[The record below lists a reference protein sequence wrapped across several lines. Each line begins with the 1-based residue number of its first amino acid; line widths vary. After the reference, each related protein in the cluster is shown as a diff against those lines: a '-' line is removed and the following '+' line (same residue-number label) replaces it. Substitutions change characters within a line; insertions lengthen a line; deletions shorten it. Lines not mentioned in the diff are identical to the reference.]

1 MSSSSSKSAK
11 IRDSLCSKFGKMT
24 VFIAKQKHSVRSADK
39 LSRAQSE
46 PCMAWPAF
54 ASVCLHGQVP
64 KICSIHYLQSIIS
77 LEFCSIIRDTNTD
90 KDVTVVFKEIPERF
104 RDFRCVDELE
114 NQAVICN
121 AELQCCD
128 NVSDSSISIGTP
140 FDVKTNYN
148 FASTFAVMLLH
159 FVYPDINHAW
169 HVGYH
174 SLDNMVMEFYFIE
187 AAAVAEQAFLY
198 CHVDISR
205 WKGKLAVHQKKK
217 GHVLYK
223 AVMQ

>member
-1 MSSSSSKSAK
+1 M
-11 IRDSLCSKFGKMT
+11 G
-24 VFIAKQKHSVRSADK
+24 Q
-39 LSRAQSE
+39 
-46 PCMAWPAF
+46 PCMAWPAL
-54 ASVCLHGQVP
+54 ASFCLHGQVP

-121 AELQCCD
+121 AELQRCD

-148 FASTFAVMLLH
+148 LASTFAVMLLH

-174 SLDNMVMEFYFIE
+174 SLDNMVMEFYFVE

-205 WKGKLAVHQKKK
+205 WNRKLAMGRYCTAAEKK
-217 GHVLYK
+217 GGHVPYK
-223 AVMQ
+223 AEMQ